1 MDYEDF
7 DIIIEDD
14 DDFNLDEEEKEE
26 KEEEKE
32 EKEEKDEKDEDED
45 EEKDDEEKEGDMDDY
60 LSNSKYKIQMTIDC
74 REKSLIKSCQEMIS
88 KNKKFTNIL
97 LRTKNLEIG
106 DIIIS
111 DMKNTEHLIIERK
124 TIQDLLSS
132 IKDNRYREQSFRLTH
147 LEHPNHNIIY
157 LIEGDNIN
165 DFYSEKDMIYS
176 SMFSL
181 SYFKG
186 FSLFRTK
193 DVKETS
199 FVLCNAAYKI
209 NKEDSKTPY
218 YKTNVNS
225 ESLNEDY
232 TSVIKK
238 KKNSNI
244 TPENF
249 GEIVLIQI
257 PSISNT
263 TAKVIMD
270 EFKTLN
276 NLVSKLKENKN
287 CLNNLSYLTSK
298 NQKRKL
304 NKTCLKNIQDFLLI

>member
-1 MDYEDF
+1 
-7 DIIIEDD
+7 
-14 DDFNLDEEEKEE
+14 
-26 KEEEKE
+26 
-32 EKEEKDEKDEDED
+32 
-45 EEKDDEEKEGDMDDY
+45 
-60 LSNSKYKIQMTIDC
+60 MTIDC

-88 KNKKFTNIL
+88 KNKKFNNIL

-147 LEHPNHNIIY
+147 LDHPNHNIIY

-165 DFYSEKDMIYS
+165 DFYAEKDMIYS

-218 YKTNVNS
+218 YNNKNCS
-225 ESLNEDY
+225 ESTNEDY

-257 PSISNT
+257 PSVSNT

-270 EFKTLN
+270 KFKTLN
-276 NLVSKLKENKN
+276 NLVSNLKENKN
-287 CLNNLSYLTSK
+287 CLNDLYYLTSK

-304 NKTCLKNIQDFLLI
+304 NKTCLKNIQDFLLT

>member
-1 MDYEDF
+1 MDFEDF

-14 DDFNLDEEEKEE
+14 DEEEKEE
-26 KEEEKE
+26 AEVKEVKEEVKEEEA
-32 EKEEKDEKDEDED
+32 D
-45 EEKDDEEKEGDMDDY
+45 DDY
-60 LSNSKYKIQMTIDC
+60 LSNSKYVIQITIDC

-88 KNKKFTNIL
+88 KNKKFNNIL
-97 LRTKNLEIG
+97 LRTKNLELG

-111 DMKNTEHLIIERK
+111 DMKNKEHLIIERK

-147 LEHPNHNIIY
+147 LDHPNHNIIY

-165 DFYSEKDMIYS
+165 DFYAEKDMIYS

-218 YKTNVNS
+218 YNNITNKTNDEKS
-225 ESLNEDY
+225 SNEDY

-257 PSISNT
+257 PSVSNT

-287 CLNNLSYLTSK
+287 CLNDLSYLTSK

-304 NKTCLKNIQDFLLI
+304 NKTCLKNIQDFLLT

>member
-1 MDYEDF
+1 MDFEDF
-7 DIIIEDD
+7 NIIIEEGEEEAEA
-14 DDFNLDEEEKEE
+14 EEEKEE
-26 KEEEKE
+26 EAEEEKE
-32 EKEEKDEKDEDED
+32 KEVEEEVKEEV
-45 EEKDDEEKEGDMDDY
+45 DDY
-60 LSNSKYKIQMTIDC
+60 LSNSKYKIQITIDC

-88 KNKKFTNIL
+88 KNKKFNNIL
-97 LRTKNLEIG
+97 LKTKNLEIG

-111 DMKNTEHLIIERK
+111 DMKNVEHLIIERK

-165 DFYSEKDMIYS
+165 DFYAEKDMIYS

-209 NKEDSKTPY
+209 NKEDAKTPY
-218 YKTNVNS
+218 YNNKTNTVNT

-287 CLNNLSYLTSK
+287 CLNDLSYLTSK

-304 NKTCLKNIQDFLLI
+304 NKTCLKNIQDFLLT

>member
-1 MDYEDF
+1 MQ
-7 DIIIEDD
+7 
-14 DDFNLDEEEKEE
+14 EEKSENIEE
-26 KEEEKE
+26 A
-32 EKEEKDEKDEDED
+32 
-45 EEKDDEEKEGDMDDY
+45 DDY
-60 LSNSKYKIQMTIDC
+60 LSNSKYVIQITIDC

-88 KNKKFTNIL
+88 KNKKFNNIL
-97 LRTKNLEIG
+97 LRTKNLELG

-111 DMKNTEHLIIERK
+111 DMKNKEHLIIERK

-147 LEHPNHNIIY
+147 LDHPNHNIIY

-165 DFYSEKDMIYS
+165 DFYAEKDMIYS

-218 YKTNVNS
+218 YNNITNKTNDEKS
-225 ESLNEDY
+225 STDDY

-257 PSISNT
+257 PSVSNT

-287 CLNNLSYLTSK
+287 CLNDLSYLTSK

-304 NKTCLKNIQDFLLI
+304 NKTCLKNIQDFLLT

>member
-1 MDYEDF
+1 MDFEDF
-7 DIIIEDD
+7 NIIIEEDD
-14 DDFNLDEEEKEE
+14 DENVEISNSKEEKEEDDDEINKSGDDDEISKLKEE
-26 KEEEKE
+26 KEEE
-32 EKEEKDEKDEDED
+32 
-45 EEKDDEEKEGDMDDY
+45 DY
-60 LSNSKYKIQMTIDC
+60 LYNSKYKIKITIDC
-74 REKSLIKSCQEMIS
+74 REKSLISSCQEMIS
-88 KNKKFTNIL
+88 KNKKFNNIL
-97 LRTKNLEIG
+97 LTTKNLEIG
-106 DIIIS
+106 DVIIS
-111 DMKNTEHLIIERK
+111 DMKNTEYLIVERK

-165 DFYSEKDMIYS
+165 DFYAEKDMIYS

-209 NKEDSKTPY
+209 NKENFKIPY
-218 YKTNVNS
+218 YNT
-225 ESLNEDY
+225 SLNVENSNENY
-232 TSVIKK
+232 ASVIKK

-276 NLVSKLKENKN
+276 NLVAKLKENKN
-287 CLNNLSYLTSK
+287 CLDNLFYLNSK

-304 NKTCLKNIQDFLLI
+304 NKTSLKNIQDFLLT

>member
-1 MDYEDF
+1 MEEDF
-7 DIIIEDD
+7 IIIDDEVDLENGADFEVEDEVE
-14 DDFNLDEEEKEE
+14 DEVEH
-26 KEEEKE
+26 
-32 EKEEKDEKDEDED
+32 EDED
-45 EEKDDEEKEGDMDDY
+45 EVEHDADDY
-60 LSNSKYKIQMTIDC
+60 LSNSKYKIQITLDC
-74 REKSLIKSCQEMIS
+74 RERSLIKECQETIS
-88 KNKKFTNIL
+88 KNKKFNHIL

-106 DIIIS
+106 DILIS
-111 DMKNTEHLIIERK
+111 DMKNNEHLIIERK

-132 IKDNRYREQSFRLTH
+132 IKDNRYKEQSFRLTH
-147 LEHPNHNIIY
+147 LDHPNHNIIY

-165 DFYSEKDMIYS
+165 EFYSEKDMIYS

-193 DVKETS
+193 DVTETS

-209 NKEDSKTPY
+209 EKEKSRTPY
-218 YKTNVNS
+218 YNKTNISVNL
-225 ESLNEDY
+225 ENKKEDY

-263 TAKVIMD
+263 TAKVIME

-276 NLVSKLKENKN
+276 NLIAKLKENIN
-287 CLNNLSYLTSK
+287 CLNNISYMTSK

-304 NKTCLKNIQDFLLI
+304 TKPCIQNIKDFLLT